1 MRAIFILISLTLLA
15 SCASSDE
22 MYSSDKNSTRVSSPI
37 YKVDGSG
44 NMRRDHRM
52 EKVRDRGC
60 VDNSTNCGTPF
71 GR

>member
-1 MRAIFILISLTLLA
+1 MKAIFIIVPLVMLT
-15 SCASSDE
+15 SCASSE
-22 MYSSDKNSTRVSSPI
+22 EKYQPAKNGPSSSMPI
-37 YKVDGSG
+37 YSVDSSG

-71 GR
+71 GW